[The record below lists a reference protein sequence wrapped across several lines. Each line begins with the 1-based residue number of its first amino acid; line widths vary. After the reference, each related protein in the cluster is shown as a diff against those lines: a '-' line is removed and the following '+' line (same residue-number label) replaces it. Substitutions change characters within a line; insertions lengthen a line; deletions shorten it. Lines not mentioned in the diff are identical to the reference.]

1 MKIITLTRSPWAVQ
15 SDLRSLIWGS
25 SIWHVCSMPSAATP
39 RSWRCIFQSAA
50 FEDVPLSHQRATTLS
65 RGLVKLKFW
74 CTAISTHWTLDECP
88 IRIILEVIPC
98 LYACESIQA
107 FWRDLCKGGPK
118 IYLSIGTYIEEIMV
132 PRSRAPKV
140 LPMSREDITR
150 RLAFSCW
157 LNREHNML
165 QPKYIHIHHL

>member
-1 MKIITLTRSPWAVQ
+1 MACMLNAECSDSKILEMYISE
-15 SDLRSLIWGS
+15 
-25 SIWHVCSMPSAATP
+25 
-39 RSWRCIFQSAA
+39 RCIWRWPSFSP
-50 FEDVPLSHQRATTLS
+50 ESNYLEPRI
-65 RGLVKLKFW
+65 GKLKLW
-74 CTAISTHWTLDECP
+74 CTAKSTHWDLDQCP

-107 FWRDLCKGGPK
+107 FWRDLCEGGPK
-118 IYLSIGTYIEEIMV
+118 IYLSIGAYIEEIMV

-150 RLAFSCW
+150 HLAFSCW

-165 QPKYIHIHHL
+165 HPKYIHIHQL